1 MNIRPLGDK
10 ILVQRL
16 PEEEKSKGGILIPD
30 NAKEKP
36 TQAVVLAVG
45 AGRVLEDGT
54 VRPLDVKKGNK
65 VLFGKYNGTEVELD
79 GEKLLILS
87 ENDILAVLE

>member
-1 MNIRPLGDK
+1 MNIRPLGNK

-16 PEEEKSKGGILIPD
+16 PEEVRSKGGILIPD

-36 TQAVVLAVG
+36 TQAIVLAVG
-45 AGRVLEDGT
+45 PGRLLEDGT

-65 VLFGKYNGTEVELD
+65 VFFGKYNGTEVELD

-87 ENDILAVLE
+87 EDDILAVLE

>member
-1 MNIRPLGDK
+1 MNIRPLGSK

-16 PEEEKSKGGILIPD
+16 EAETLSKGGILIPD

-36 TQAVVLAVG
+36 TQAIVLAVG
-45 AGRVLEDGT
+45 PGRLLEDGT

-87 ENDILAVLE
+87 EDDILAVLE

>member
-16 PEEEKSKGGILIPD
+16 EAETLSKGGILIPD

-36 TQAVVLAVG
+36 TQAIVLAVG
-45 AGRVLEDGT
+45 SGRLLDDGT

-87 ENDILAVLE
+87 EDDILAVLE

>member
-1 MNIRPLGDK
+1 MNIRPLGNK

-16 PEEEKSKGGILIPD
+16 EAETLSKGGILIPD

-36 TQAVVLAVG
+36 TQAIVLAVG

-87 ENDILAVLE
+87 EDDILAVLE